1 MRGIR
6 DNMKQWPVTWFF
18 AISLGIELVVVA
30 VFLLSGAAAELEAA
44 LRATGLGGRT
54 DFVSA
59 GRLVALEPGSWPGV
73 FLSILQPLSPD
84 IAAFVV
90 AGLAFGLGGVVVLVR
105 RYRFWSKEVGW
116 RKGLRVWGIMCLTF
130 LAMSLA
136 TAGLNYLFAP
146 SGSFEWVNTPILS
159 WSFPLALLASIFLD
173 IGGVTEETGWR
184 GFALPLLQARMTPL
198 AATLIVGLMWG
209 VWHFPARPDILTG
222 SYGLWGGALLLG
234 ILLARFLVLSI
245 VMTYFYNRV
254 GGSTLIAI
262 SMHGLHNDSVFLQ
275 GRINAEGLVPYV
287 VSELTLLVPIIVVAC
302 ILLFVSGRWLGLKK
316 GSSDD
321 A

>member
-1 MRGIR
+1 MQKVRHL
-6 DNMKQWPVTWFF
+6 MKHRPVAWFF
-18 AISLGIELVVVA
+18 AISVGIELVIVG
-30 VFLLSGAAAELEAA
+30 VFLLSSAADKLEAA
-44 LRATGLGGRT
+44 IRTTGLEERT
-54 DFVSA
+54 DFISA
-59 GRLVALEPGSWPGV
+59 GRLVVLEPRSWLGV
-73 FLSILQPLSPD
+73 LLSILQPLSPD

-105 RYRFWSKEVGW
+105 RYRCWSSKVGW
-116 RKGLRVWGIMCLTF
+116 NRGLRVWGLMFFAF

-146 SGSFEWVNTPILS
+146 SGSFEWVNAPIIS
-159 WSFPLALLASIFLD
+159 WSFPFALLASIFLD

-209 VWHFPARPDILTG
+209 VWHFPARPDILAG
-222 SYGLWGGALLLG
+222 EYGLWGGALLLTT
-234 ILLARFLVLSI
+234 LLFRFVILSI
-245 VMTYFYNRV
+245 VMTYFFNRV

-287 VSELTLLVPIIVVAC
+287 ISELTLLAPIVVTAC
-302 ILLFVSGRWLGLKK
+302 IVLFVSGRWLGLER
-316 GSSDD
+316 
-321 A
+321 